1 MKLERNCPIVFNPD
15 FAYNIGVER
24 EYFIT
29 TSWGQITPDAQ
40 KVLSLLP
47 KVEGIGEYSYELS
60 ACQIETKSVPCATWQ
75 QIWETQIELEDTLDC
90 ALRQLNLHKQAL
102 SVAKDDMPLTVYP
115 DPTGRYAQ
123 ISASMPKEMLRAAC
137 MIAGTHFHIGMPNA
151 KTALATYNHV
161 IKHCDEISA
170 LGDNSNGKRM
180 ALYRKVAPMC
190 DPVAYDSWDDF
201 NVCAEAHGFR
211 DNLRNCWHLIRL
223 TRHGTIEFR
232 NFGATAST
240 DEIIK
245 WATYC
250 KNLCLEM

>member
-1 MKLERNCPIVFNPD
+1 MKHTSSCPIVFNSD

-29 TSWGQITPDAQ
+29 TSWGQIAPEAA
-40 KVLSLLP
+40 KVLPLLP
-47 KVEGIGEYSYELS
+47 KIEEVGEYSYELS
-60 ACQIETKSVPCATWQ
+60 ACQIETKSIPCATWQ
-75 QIWETQIELEDTLDC
+75 QIWETQVELEDTLDS
-90 ALRQLNLHKQAL
+90 ALQQLHLRKQAL
-102 SVAKDDMPLTVYP
+102 SVAPDDMPLSVYP

-123 ISASMPKEMLRAAC
+123 ISASMPKEMLQAAC

-161 IKHCDEISA
+161 IKYIDEINS

-190 DPVAYDSWDDF
+190 DPVAYNSWRDF
-201 NVCAEAHGFR
+201 NAYANTHGFAE
-211 DNLRNCWHLIRL
+211 NLRNCWHLIRL

-232 NFGATAST
+232 NFGATEST
-240 DEIIK
+240 DEVIK

-250 KNLCLEM
+250 KNLCLEA